1 MIVKLRVLGDK
12 TEEPESMGQ
21 KDSVDTVV
29 LTVLFGTVLVVGSSV
44 GCVER
49 AAGRLFNRAYP
60 GGGID
65 SAYGS
70 NGGS

>member
-1 MIVKLRVLGDK
+1 M
-12 TEEPESMGQ
+12 SQ
-21 KDSVDTVV
+21 KGFVGVAV
-29 LTVLFGTVLVVGSSV
+29 YTVLFATVLVVGSSV

-60 GGGID
+60 DGGID